1 MTLEVVYLTQC
12 EMCQTATLPTT
23 RIKNEERSHN
33 NPVEIFRGKGNKIDQ
48 NDVIRKS
55 HQYDVLVMQLE
66 LIHLNFM
73 TQNY

>member
-23 RIKNEERSHN
+23 RIKSEERSHN
-33 NPVEIFRGKGNKIDQ
+33 NPVEIFRGKGKKIDQ
-48 NDVIRKS
+48 NDVIKKS

>member
-1 MTLEVVYLTQC
+1 
-12 EMCQTATLPTT
+12 MCQTATLPTT

-33 NPVEIFRGKGNKIDQ
+33 NPVEIFRGKGKKIDQ
-48 NDVIRKS
+48 NDVIKKS